1 METKIEWID
10 ISTSSIAEFAS
21 RNNLD
26 TSILDSAQDL
36 LILPNNATFN
46 ELPKE
51 HLFASNAKEVLY
63 VLLESNINAS
73 MYQDT
78 RDRRQLILKFD
89 LVILP
94 MLYFVASAASGVAL
108 GVLSNWIYD
117 KYVKNSKG
125 DDQPSIRYE
134 SAERTADGSVRWRR
148 IEGPA
153 NQVCRLLRQESKS
166 LTDGTNQQSHLAT
179 KGQNES
185 TPQWGTDQKK
195 ALQKVS
201 RKRKR

>member
-1 METKIEWID
+1 MEAKVGWVD
-10 ISTSSIAEFAS
+10 ISVGSIAEFAS

-26 TSILDSAQDL
+26 TTILDSARDL

-46 ELPKE
+46 ELPNE

-63 VLLESNINAS
+63 VLRESNINAS

-78 RDRRQLILKFD
+78 RDRRQLILKCD

-94 MLYFVASAASGVAL
+94 TLYFVAGAASSVAL

-125 DDQPSIRYE
+125 DEQPSIRYE
-134 SAERTADGSVRWRR
+134 SAERAADGSVRWRR
-148 IEGPA
+148 VEGPA
-153 NQVCRLLRQESKS
+153 NQVCRLLRQESRS
-166 LTDGTNQQSHLAT
+166 LREGTNQQLDVAT
-179 KGQNES
+179 KSQNEG
-185 TPQWGTDQKK
+185 TPQWRTDQKK
-195 ALQKVS
+195 VLQKVS